1 MMEQKMKE
9 EEERKR
15 TKEIEERMS
24 LEETKEQVWNVT
36 FQLVCAPSFI
46 QNKVCVLTPWFP
58 QINIRWWR
66 WGKNFRDYKKRNI
79 SSFYSSRKFSTKR
92 RKDEEKSRGIYIYIY
107 TSLSLLFCQRI
118 VNCRLSFLVSLFS
131 DITTLTS
138 ASYQQSLPMHP
149 GQHLL
154 GIQGEK
160 SSRFCALPESSLFF
174 I

>member
-1 MMEQKMKE
+1 MLPALYKTKSVCSYTMISSNKHQVMKMGEKLQGLQEEKHQLFLQLKKVLHE
-9 EEERKR
+9 EEKR
-15 TKEIEERMS
+15 RR
-24 LEETKEQVWNVT
+24 KEQR
-36 FQLVCAPSFI
+36 C
-46 QNKVCVLTPWFP
+46 
-58 QINIRWWR
+58 
-66 WGKNFRDYKKRNI
+66 
-79 SSFYSSRKFSTKR
+79 
-92 RKDEEKSRGIYIYIY
+92 IYIYIY